1 MFFKIVQL
9 STSTKLISKKIF
21 INYTQKKVV
30 QLTIMQLLKEF
41 SLKKILN
48 D

>member
-9 STSTKLISKKIF
+9 STSTNLISKKIF

-41 SLKKILN
+41 KLKNILN